1 VACLAALGRYLSSS
15 AENFCSHRLRDQRL
29 ARGQERP
36 PMGSYGCA
44 CVCPA
49 SVGRP
54 VQFSRTAEMKATDE
68 VIRRS
73 MEANG

>member
-1 VACLAALGRYLSSS
+1 
-15 AENFCSHRLRDQRL
+15 
-29 ARGQERP
+29 
-36 PMGSYGCA
+36 
-44 CVCPA
+44 
-49 SVGRP
+49 VGRP

>member
-1 VACLAALGRYLSSS
+1 
-15 AENFCSHRLRDQRL
+15 
-29 ARGQERP
+29 
-36 PMGSYGCA
+36 MGSYGCA
-44 CVCPA
+44 CVCPG

-54 VQFSRTAEMKATDE
+54 VQFSPTAEMKATDE